1 MRAFGIFLMIIS
13 GLLDIASIAMV
24 GSSSFESFKV
34 VIVISSIAFFIGL
47 LLTVFGRKPSD
58 NNSTDGESKSID
70 GWKCKKCGRV
80 LKNRCGICACGMR
93 KEDNDYYTPKSN
105 TSDKDGT
112 ISPADEIK
120 KYKELLD
127 MGAITQEE
135 FDAKKK
141 QLLGL

>member
-58 NNSTDGESKSID
+58 NN
-70 GWKCKKCGRV
+70 
-80 LKNRCGICACGMR
+80 AH
-93 KEDNDYYTPKSN
+93 
-105 TSDKDGT
+105 
-112 ISPADEIK
+112 
-120 KYKELLD
+120 
-127 MGAITQEE
+127 
-135 FDAKKK
+135 F
-141 QLLGL
+141 